1 MRLRR
6 ARISVARSCF
16 LDTTERI
23 LVLGHRI
30 RRDMTTTLHEARIIR
45 APRGTKI
52 SCRGWQ
58 QEAAL
63 RMLMNNLD
71 PEVAERPDQLIVYG
85 GAGQTARNPEGLY
98 ALVATLTR
106 LKNDERHL
114 LQSRKP
120 GVAPRSR

>member
-1 MRLRR
+1 MRSRR

-16 LDTTERI
+16 LDTTARI

-30 RRDMTTTLHEARIIR
+30 PDMTTTLHEARTIR
-45 APRGTKI
+45 APRGTTI

-71 PEVAERPDQLIVYG
+71 PEVAEHPNQLIVYRG
-85 GAGQTARNPEGLY
+85 PGKAA
-98 ALVATLTR
+98 LTR
-106 LKNDERHL
+106 ECVEPIPTR
-114 LQSRKP
+114 RKP
-120 GVAPRSR
+120 P